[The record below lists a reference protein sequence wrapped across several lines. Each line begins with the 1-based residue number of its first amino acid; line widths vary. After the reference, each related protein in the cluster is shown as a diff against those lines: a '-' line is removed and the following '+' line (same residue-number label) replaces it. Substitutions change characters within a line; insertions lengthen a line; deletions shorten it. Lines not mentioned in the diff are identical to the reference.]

1 MLPGRAKG
9 LHLSQAG
16 VEQALR
22 VAERLREIAPVGAVY
37 ASPMER
43 ARETAK
49 PIGSALGTRVIL
61 DRGLLECDFGEW
73 TGKTLSALAK
83 LPEWQQV
90 QRHPSGF
97 RFPSGESFL
106 EMQARVSSTV
116 NKLIAGHPGERIV
129 VVSHADPIK
138 VVVADALGQP
148 LDLMQRTTISPCS
161 VSVIS
166 YGPVAPSVL
175 TVNSNGD
182 LGNLGLATKPT
193 KGATG

>member
-1 MLPGRAKG
+1 
-9 LHLSQAG
+9 
-16 VEQALR
+16 
-22 VAERLREIAPVGAVY
+22 
-37 ASPMER
+37 MER

-49 PIGSALGTRVIL
+49 PIGSALGVRVTV

-73 TGKTLSALAK
+73 TGRELSALAK

-106 EMQARVSSTV
+106 ELQARVSSTV
-116 NKLIAGHPGERIV
+116 NKLIAHHPGERIV

-138 VVVADALGQP
+138 ILVAHALGQP

-166 YGPVAPSVL
+166 YGPVSPSVL

-182 LGNLGLATKPT
+182 LGNLGLGPKPAAASAT
-193 KGATG
+193 A